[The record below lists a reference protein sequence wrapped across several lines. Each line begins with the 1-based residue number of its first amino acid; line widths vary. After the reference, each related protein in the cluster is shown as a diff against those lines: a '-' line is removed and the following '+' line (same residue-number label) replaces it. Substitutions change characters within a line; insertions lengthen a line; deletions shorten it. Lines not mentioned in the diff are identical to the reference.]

1 MRGSS
6 RARTFVVGKRTVA
19 QSAALFQGFV
29 SVRIGCLRITL
40 RSIIVSIN
48 GYNFR
53 FKDKHEAE
61 LLATSAKEGQA
72 LNRAGAQEKSID
84 FCQEVP
90 ASHRFGQAVIASCL
104 KHTLSVFGR
113 RIRSY
118 RNNRD
123 PLPTLL
129 PTQMPH
135 QWQSILI
142 LTQRNIQQDQA
153 NVALDLKHLA
163 HLCAGSSYHDIV
175 SRS

>member
-53 FKDKHEAE
+53 LKDKHEAE

-118 RNNRD
+118 RNSGNPSSSSPNATSNRIR
-123 PLPTLL
+123 LTSRWTSSTLRISAPEAAITTL
-129 PTQMPH
+129 YRGRKIARMY
-135 QWQSILI
+135 
-142 LTQRNIQQDQA
+142 A
-153 NVALDLKHLA
+153 
-163 HLCAGSSYHDIV
+163 
-175 SRS
+175 